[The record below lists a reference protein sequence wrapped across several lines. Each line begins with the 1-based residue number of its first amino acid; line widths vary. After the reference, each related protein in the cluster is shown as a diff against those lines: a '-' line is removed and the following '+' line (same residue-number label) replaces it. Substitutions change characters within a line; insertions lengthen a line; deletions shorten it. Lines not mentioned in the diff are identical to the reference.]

1 MEMREF
7 GRSGIRVSLLGFG
20 CGAVGGLMVRG
31 DPADQERTI
40 ARALEAGV
48 NYFDTAVQYG
58 EGASERNLGRVL
70 KTLKPADAVVGTKVR
85 LQAADTNRIE
95 NAIRQSLQ
103 GSLERLGR
111 DHVDVFYLHNPITR
125 AGGGDALSQRQ
136 VVEEVAPAFDRLRRE
151 GKIRIPGFTAIGD
164 TDVLGAVTDSGM
176 FGAAQVTYNMLNP
189 SAAGALPAGYP
200 AQDYARLLDR
210 TQAAGVGVVAIRV
223 LAGGALSG
231 SAERHPIASPP
242 PEPIGSALTY
252 AADLARARRLR
263 PLLDEGYAGSLPEAA
278 IRFAM
283 SHPAISTLLVEMA
296 TEAEFEQALAA
307 IRRGPLPPEA
317 LDRLAALQRTF
328 VGEAR

>member
-1 MEMREF
+1 MEMRDF

-70 KTLKPADAVVGTKVR
+70 KKLKPADAVVGTKVR
-85 LQAADTNRIE
+85 LQATDANRIE
-95 NAIRQSLQ
+95 NAIRQSL
-103 GSLERLGR
+103 
-111 DHVDVFYLHNPITR
+111 DIFYLHNPITL
-125 AGGGDALSQRQ
+125 AGGGDTLSKRQ

-164 TDVLGAVTDSGM
+164 TEVLGAITDSGM
-176 FGAAQVTYNMLNP
+176 FAAAQVTYNMLNP
-189 SAAGALPAGYP
+189 SAAGELPAGYP
-200 AQDYARLLDR
+200 AQDYSRLLDR
-210 TQAAGVGVVAIRV
+210 TQAAGVGVVGIRV

-283 SHPAISTLLVEMA
+283 SHPAISTLLVGMA
-296 TEAEFEQALAA
+296 VEEEFEQALAA
-307 IRRGPLPPEA
+307 VRRGPLPPEA
-317 LDRLAALQRTF
+317 LDRLAALQQTF